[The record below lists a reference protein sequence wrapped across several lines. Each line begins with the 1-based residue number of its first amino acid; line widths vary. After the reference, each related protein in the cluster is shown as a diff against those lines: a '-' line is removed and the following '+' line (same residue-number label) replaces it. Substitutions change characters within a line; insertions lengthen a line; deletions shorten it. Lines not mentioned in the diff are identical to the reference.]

1 MVIINVPSHSGD
13 SISVS
18 GQGVLSLTAPTTGP
32 FQGVAVFQAPSSS
45 VALSFSG
52 QANVTI
58 AGVVYAPKAPVS
70 ISGNAVVTINRGAGT
85 ATLPPIFAA
94 MIAYDA
100 QVTGNGV
107 LTINP
112 DDPPASGS
120 SMAVADGAD
129 DVYSGSRAAISSSGN
144 LSNSVTPNN
153 QAAINQVAISLAASA
168 DAISAATGSARKKTS

>member
-1 MVIINVPSHSGD
+1 M
-13 SISVS
+13 
-18 GQGVLSLTAPTTGP
+18 
-32 FQGVAVFQAPSSS
+32 
-45 VALSFSG
+45 
-52 QANVTI
+52 TI

-85 ATLPPIFAA
+85 GTLPPIFAA

-120 SMAVADGAD
+120 SMAVADERGRRLLRLSRRHLEQRQSEQLGNAEQP
-129 DVYSGSRAAISSSGN
+129 SGHQRGGRQ
-144 LSNSVTPNN
+144 PRC
-153 QAAINQVAISLAASA
+153 QCRRDQRP
-168 DAISAATGSARKKTS
+168 TGSARKKTS